1 MPAVRRLRAVD
12 LGLDGLRPRLD
23 RSGPP
28 VTKKRPESFDDFE
41 LDELKAAVRV
51 FKFMTGRL
59 TAKIR
64 YIEDHPGEPEW

>member
-1 MPAVRRLRAVD
+1 M
-12 LGLDGLRPRLD
+12 
-23 RSGPP
+23 
-28 VTKKRPESFDDFE
+28 TKKRPESFDDFE